1 MLWHTTFH
9 EGFSNIFYLI
19 SQSTDSSP
27 SSKAHLGLFGGGG
40 KVSEQEFWR
49 SIGVPENNA
58 EDKDSI
64 GILAGPQLTPP
75 GKNSHLANDGQQKQE

>member
-1 MLWHTTFH
+1 MEPCIWNYLVESDM
-9 EGFSNIFYLI
+9 EGN
-19 SQSTDSSP
+19 D
-27 SSKAHLGLFGGGG
+27 
-40 KVSEQEFWR
+40 

-75 GKNSHLANDGQQKQE
+75 GENSHLANDGQQK